1 LEESFTHKA
10 LVKRPEGTNLFSGT
24 LHDIGGECDIDFS
37 FNDVF
42 MSQNEMDLL
51 VESFFK

>member
-1 LEESFTHKA
+1 LEESFTHKD

-24 LHDIGGECDIDFS
+24 LHDIGGECNVDFS
-37 FNDVF
+37 FDDIF
-42 MSQNEMDLL
+42 MSVDDMDSL